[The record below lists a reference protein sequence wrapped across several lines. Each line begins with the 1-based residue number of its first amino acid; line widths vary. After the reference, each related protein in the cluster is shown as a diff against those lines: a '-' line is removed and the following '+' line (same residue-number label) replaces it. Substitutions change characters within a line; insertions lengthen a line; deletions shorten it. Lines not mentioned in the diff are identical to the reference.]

1 MVNKQENQIKSMIC
15 MVDYILGRGSEC
27 PDPLDPPSLDLSFPQ
42 KYPQVS
48 WKIFDSFRDGNLT
61 GEAAKRVPSR
71 FVLEFDWRGLQ

>member
-1 MVNKQENQIKSMIC
+1 

-61 GEAAKRVPSR
+61 GEAAKRP
-71 FVLEFDWRGLQ
+71 Q